1 MRIQKFLKNTIL
13 AGAALA
19 GMIACGG
26 QSTTSSVGGIE
37 YTREE
42 AAYDFVE
49 NVNRY
54 MADSELS
61 IEKMDTLQDTYYY
74 DYIVVYDW
82 VTDTYDAYDLTD
94 YNPGE
99 NISDYLYD
107 YDAYFYY
114 DLDYVGNGVYE
125 DYWTGTRFNR
135 DSTSLNEFIKLSR
148 QSENRKLKVAD
159 MIQTQFSINASSA
172 QALADAYIQLT
183 SMPKSQVSAT
193 MVENLTNKA
202 FGFSIS
208 EVEAE
213 VMSGNF
219 GAIDAAL
226 ETASAKTGASVESLQ
241 NTIKTQFNID
251 LSLLK

>member
-1 MRIQKFLKNTIL
+1 
-13 AGAALA
+13 
-19 GMIACGG
+19 
-26 QSTTSSVGGIE
+26 
-37 YTREE
+37 
-42 AAYDFVE
+42 
-49 NVNRY
+49 
-54 MADSELS
+54 
-61 IEKMDTLQDTYYY
+61 
-74 DYIVVYDW
+74 
-82 VTDTYDAYDLTD
+82 
-94 YNPGE
+94 
-99 NISDYLYD
+99 
-107 YDAYFYY
+107 
-114 DLDYVGNGVYE
+114 
-125 DYWTGTRFNR
+125 
-135 DSTSLNEFIKLSR
+135 
-148 QSENRKLKVAD
+148 